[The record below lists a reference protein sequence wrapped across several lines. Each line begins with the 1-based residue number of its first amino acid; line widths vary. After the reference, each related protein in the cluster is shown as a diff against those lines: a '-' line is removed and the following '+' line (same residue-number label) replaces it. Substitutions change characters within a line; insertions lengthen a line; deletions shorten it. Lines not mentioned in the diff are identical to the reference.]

1 MSRQVAL
8 AAAATFVV
16 AVVIFVVQELIDDS
30 TVPMQQLSVD
40 THGHTWGYT
49 PEDGPNMWPLMFHG
63 CEGREQSPINI
74 VTKSVLKN
82 PGGNASA
89 LTLRWTA
96 MKGRHIINTGHG
108 IQVSRMPPSLEH
120 NATTISVPG
129 NVARTLIGRANGC
142 R

>member
-120 NATTISVPG
+120 NPLLSPCQGMSHAH
-129 NVARTLIGRANGC
+129 
-142 R
+142 